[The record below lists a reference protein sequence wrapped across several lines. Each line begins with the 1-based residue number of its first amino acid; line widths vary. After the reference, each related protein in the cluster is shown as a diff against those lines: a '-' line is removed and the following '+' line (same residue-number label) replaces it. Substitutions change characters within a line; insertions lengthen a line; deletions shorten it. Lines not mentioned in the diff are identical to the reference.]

1 MQKKSSLA
9 QSLAVAICLLLP
21 LPVLLHYP
29 YLPRLQSPAVSKHLS
44 LEQSALLEF
53 QNQCWRAGKQRSP
66 SAWKAKEKRDLRRG
80 TCQLHK
86 GWVRSRSCIP
96 GLQVWGAPAGPL
108 PAAPSALLPVCLA
121 LQWIKETRFYHPAH
135 SRGLPKHTAGGFIL
149 SLLKHSP
156 FWGQSTAAV

>member
-9 QSLAVAICLLLP
+9 QSLAVAICLLLL

-29 YLPRLQSPAVSKHLS
+29 YLPRLRSPAVSKHLS

-86 GWVRSRSCIP
+86 GWVRSRSCVP
-96 GLQVWGAPAGPL
+96 GLQV
-108 PAAPSALLPVCLA
+108 
-121 LQWIKETRFYHPAH
+121 
-135 SRGLPKHTAGGFIL
+135 
-149 SLLKHSP
+149 
-156 FWGQSTAAV
+156 